1 MEVILLE
8 RIARLGNLGEVVN
21 VRAGYARNFLLPR
34 GKALRATKENLDYI
48 EREKAQL
55 EAASAHTRGEAD
67 EIATGLE
74 GQRFVILRQA
84 GESGQL
90 YGSVAARDVAQAATE
105 RGFPVT
111 RQQVVIDRPI
121 KERGL
126 HDVRIVLHPELAVT
140 VTVNV
145 AQTEDEA
152 EAQAARG
159 LKAGEEGAAAP
170 APAPAPEEIPDLEAG
185 PSAEAL
191 EAALEHVPEPAEGE
205 GEGAGEEET
214 KTAE

>member
-8 RIARLGNLGEVVN
+8 RIARLGKLGDVVN
-21 VRAGYARNFLLPR
+21 VKAGYARNYLLPR
-34 GKALRATKENLDYI
+34 GKALRATKENRDYI
-48 EREKAQL
+48 ERERAQL
-55 EAASAHTRGEAD
+55 EVASAHKRGEAD

-74 GQRFVILRQA
+74 GQRFVILRQT

-90 YGSVAARDVAQAATE
+90 YGSVAARDIAQAATDK
-105 RGFPVT
+105 GFPVT

-126 HDVRIVLHPELAVT
+126 HDVRIVLHPELTVT
-140 VTVNV
+140 VTINV
-145 AQTEDEA
+145 AQSEEEA

-159 LKAGEEGAAAP
+159 LRAGEEGAAAP
-170 APAPAPEEIPDLEAG
+170 APAESPDLEAG

-191 EAALEHVPEPAEGE
+191 AAALEHVPEAEETEEKPAE
-205 GEGAGEEET
+205 
-214 KTAE
+214 